1 MESPITL
8 DNLYLFAYT
17 NLSHLRRED
26 IRGIALSFTG
36 FNCAVYRVGQPEP
49 EDEPFYSE
57 HGILF
62 VEPVLQPWIG
72 SWMSEN
78 DRLLC
83 RGDSFAAPPR
93 A

>member
-49 EDEPFYSE
+49 EDEPFTASTEYS
-57 HGILF
+57 L
-62 VEPVLQPWIG
+62 
-72 SWMSEN
+72 SS
-78 DRLLC
+78 RATT
-83 RGDSFAAPPR
+83 RGAG
-93 A
+93 